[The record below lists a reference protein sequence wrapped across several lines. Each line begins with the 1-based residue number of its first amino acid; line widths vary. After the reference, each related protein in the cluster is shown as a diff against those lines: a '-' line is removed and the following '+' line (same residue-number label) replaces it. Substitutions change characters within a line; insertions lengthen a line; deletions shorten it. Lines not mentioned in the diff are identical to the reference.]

1 MWSDRRRAE
10 AVTTTSKKDAGSAV
24 VRQAFGA
31 PLSQQG
37 RGFYVTL
44 ELLAIC
50 WGTQHGSLAEVLP
63 QLSEQAPIR
72 YALRSHDFARR
83 WMAAENLADEERAHV
98 RGDDAEVTLRT
109 LLVSLRVPIPHRHKL
124 PPWGYQHL
132 YPYVGE
138 LIHYDALQKYGR
150 TLMERNTYRG
160 GGGLAHKILRTD
172 PDAGRLNQNRA
183 GLRELVTEDG
193 GPLGRLLKA
202 MGAHDLATRD
212 DEFTDQTETE
222 AIVHGGSRWVEQ
234 LREGVKNIT
243 IRHSTPRAKKVELL
257 MHWVPYCIARH
268 QIDRATEILGLRSMS
283 IPVSVDPDAAAM
295 RQAGRRQLDA
305 ARSAVNRA
313 VHQVA
318 EDRAKQNGGPA
329 GEPFR
334 ALLDGGSWKD
344 APLQFLTGTLAT
356 VGALNAHTGRRH
368 FTASLPL
375 LEALVHATLK
385 PDRSVTF
392 EGFCEGVL
400 YDELGLIVDPVSGS
414 RVRLT
419 DDIDHGE
426 LARNSEFLAYELKG
440 LGLLEEFSDA
450 TRMVHAEV
458 SR

>member
-1 MWSDRRRAE
+1 MM
-10 AVTTTSKKDAGSAV
+10 TTSSKKKDAGSSI

-50 WGTQHGSLAEVLP
+50 WGTQHGSLGEVLP
-63 QLSEQAPIR
+63 RLNGDVPIT

-83 WMAAENLADEERAHV
+83 WMAAENLAEEEYAYV
-98 RGDDAEVTLRT
+98 RGDDAEATLRT

-172 PDAGRLNQNRA
+172 PDDHRLDQNRA
-183 GLRELVTEDG
+183 GLGELVGEDG
-193 GPLGRLLKA
+193 GPLGRLLNA
-202 MGAHDLATRD
+202 MGAHDLASRD

-222 AIVHGGSRWVEQ
+222 AVVHGGSRWIEQ
-234 LREGVKNIT
+234 LREGVRNVT
-243 IRHSTPRAKKVELL
+243 ARQSTPRAKQVELL

-268 QIDRATEILGLRSMS
+268 QIDRATEILGLPAMS
-283 IPVSVDPDAAAM
+283 IPVSVDPDASAV

-305 ARSAVNRA
+305 ARSAVNSSVLQLARA
-313 VHQVA
+313 RA
-318 EDRAKQNGGPA
+318 EDSTDPGADHY
-329 GEPFR
+329 R
-334 ALLDGGSWKD
+334 ALLEGGTWKD

-368 FTASLPL
+368 FTVSLPL
-375 LEALVHATLK
+375 LEAFVHATLK
-385 PDRSVTF
+385 PDRHITF
-392 EGFCEGVL
+392 EGFCEEVL
-400 YDELGLIVDPVSGS
+400 YDELGLIVDPDSGA
-414 RVRLT
+414 RVRMT

-426 LARNSEFLAYELKG
+426 LARNSEFLADELKG

-450 TRMVHAEV
+450 TRMVSAEV